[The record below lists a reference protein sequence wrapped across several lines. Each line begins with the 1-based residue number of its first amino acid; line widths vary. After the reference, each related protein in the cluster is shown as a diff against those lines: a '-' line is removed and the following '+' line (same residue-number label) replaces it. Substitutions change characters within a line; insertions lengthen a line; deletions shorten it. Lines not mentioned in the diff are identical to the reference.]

1 MNALGAEW
9 EKRVAQQLP
18 DLLRSLV
25 PLEIEWRGR
34 ASDPRADLEFHLEGE
49 GISKTV
55 LAQVKSGFLP
65 GEVVA
70 RLAVFQ
76 EELRRNRPDHM
87 LLLVVPALPE
97 STRNRLRALGLN
109 HADLKGT
116 LYIREPGLLVR
127 VDGPVEPAHKYA
139 PMSPNGTNPF
149 SDKASLAVRIL
160 LRTPERAWGI
170 REIADEVG
178 ISIGLV
184 SMVSTEL
191 IRRGY
196 AEEQPDGVRLRD
208 PVHLLLNWLSVVSWT
223 KDRVLSFEVP
233 YTAEERIE
241 VAVPVVAKHTE
252 GPVALT
258 QLAGLDRFA
267 PHVQHHD
274 QVHLY
279 VAPGSWDAAISIVQ
293 EELYGERA
301 PGGGNFHLVLPHA
314 KVSTFY
320 DLREIDGVPVVSPV
334 QLFLDLADFPLRGS
348 EGAQMLL
355 RTVLA
360 RELDLSP
367 DQVHQIALALG

>member
-9 EKRVAQQLP
+9 EKRIAQQLP
-18 DLLRSLV
+18 DLIRSLV
-25 PLEIEWRGR
+25 PLEVTWRGR
-34 ASDPRADLEFHLEGE
+34 ASDPHADLEFHFEGE
-49 GISKTV
+49 GISKRV

-65 GEVVA
+65 GETIE
-70 RLAVFQ
+70 RLAAFQ
-76 EELRRNRPDHM
+76 EELRRTRPDHM
-87 LLLVVPALPE
+87 LLLVASALPE
-97 STRNRLRALGLN
+97 TTRNRLRALGLN

-127 VDGPVEPAHKYA
+127 VDGPAEPAHRYV
-139 PMSPNGTNPF
+139 PTSHGGTNPF
-149 SDKASLAVRIL
+149 SDKASLVVRIL
-160 LRTPERAWGI
+160 LHTPERTWGI

-178 ISIGLV
+178 ISPGLV

-196 AEEQPDGVRLRD
+196 AEEQPDGICLRD
-208 PVHLLLNWLSVVSWT
+208 PVHLLLDWLSVVSWT
-223 KDRVLSFEVP
+223 RNRILSFEIP
-233 YTAEERIE
+233 YEEEERIE
-241 VAVPVVAKHTE
+241 VAVPVVAKHTK

-258 QLAGLDRFA
+258 QLAGLDRYA

-279 VAPGSWDAAISIVQ
+279 VASDSLEAATSVVQ

-314 KVSTFY
+314 KISTFY
-320 DLREIDGVPVVSPV
+320 DSREIDGVPVVSPI
-334 QLFLDLADFPLRGS
+334 QLFLDLAGFPLRGK
-348 EGAQMLL
+348 EGARMLL

-360 RELDLSP
+360 RELDLSR